1 MKSGPC
7 HTAPFGALPDG
18 ILLVDKPAGLTS
30 HDVVDRIRRRFGPP
44 KVGHA
49 GTLDPQATGLLVIML
64 GRATKLA
71 DRLMAE
77 DKIYEG
83 TFRLGAVT
91 DTQDGDGRVLQERDY
106 SAVTR
111 ADAEREMARLTGDIM
126 QLPPMVSAL
135 KKDGVPL
142 YRLARKGQ
150 VVERQPRLI
159 HVYEFALLDFQ
170 PPAGSFRVRCS
181 KGCYVRTLCA
191 DLGEALG
198 CGAYLDSLRRLASGA
213 FQLSAAAPLAE
224 LLNLARA
231 ELIRRIVPSP
241 RVPLSG

>member
-1 MKSGPC
+1 MKQGSR

-18 ILLVDKPAGLTS
+18 ILLVDKPAGMTS
-30 HDVVDRIRRRFGPP
+30 HDVVDRIRRRFGAP

-83 TFRLGAVT
+83 VFRLGVAT
-91 DTQDGDGRVLQERDY
+91 DTQDGDGQVVQERDC
-106 SAVTR
+106 SAVAR
-111 ADAEREMARLTGDIM
+111 ADVERAMAGLTGDLM

-135 KKDGVPL
+135 KKNGVPL

-150 VVERQPRLI
+150 VVERQPRLVR
-159 HVYEFALLDFQ
+159 VYEFTLLDFQ
-170 PPAGSFRVRCS
+170 PPSGAFRVRCS

-198 CGAYLDSLRRLASGA
+198 CGAYLEQLRRLASGA
-213 FQLSAAAPLAE
+213 FKLSEAAPLGDI
-224 LLNLARA
+224 LNLARA
-231 ELIRRIVPSP
+231 DLIRLIVPSP